1 MTYIIVYFSGVAAGF
16 LNIMG
21 GGGSMITVPVL
32 IFLGLPPVI
41 ANGTNR
47 IAVMV
52 EALSGTLTFKSKGYF
67 FPQMA
72 LTLAVPAVLGS
83 IVGTLMAVNI
93 SDEMFNSVLGVIM
106 LIVLL
111 LIIIRP
117 EKNFLKIWRYSS
129 WKGKEN

>member
-1 MTYIIVYFSGVAAGF
+1 
-16 LNIMG
+16 
-21 GGGSMITVPVL
+21 MITVPVL
-32 IFLGLPPVI
+32 IFLGLPPVN

-52 EALSGTLTFKSKGYF
+52 EALSGTLTFRSKGYF

-93 SDEMFNSVLGVIM
+93 SDEMFNRVLGIIM

-117 EKNFLKIWRYSS
+117 EKKFLKDLEIL
-129 WKGKEN
+129 KLEGKRKLTAKLWGLW